1 MKLAD
6 DRMCFVCGEKN
17 LDGLQLKFTLDGEV
31 LKTRFK
37 TEKKYQGYT
46 DIVHGGIVALI
57 LDEMMGNLLWRLGIS
72 AVTAEFSVRFKQPV
86 YIGEELEFTSRIV
99 KDQGKLLLMEAQ
111 AQKIDGPIIATA
123 SGKCMKV

>member
-1 MKLAD
+1 MKLED

-17 LDGLQLKFTLDGEV
+17 PDGLQLKFTLDGEV

-37 TEKKYQGYT
+37 AEKKYQGYT
-46 DIVHGGIVALI
+46 DIVHGGIIALV
-57 LDEMMGNLLWRLGIS
+57 LDEMMGNLLWRSGIP

-86 YIGEELEFTSRIV
+86 YVGEELEFASRIV
-99 KDQGKLLLMEAQ
+99 KKGKLILMEAR
-111 AQKIDGPIIATA
+111 AQKIDGPVIAVA